1 MNTLPG
7 CRALGVEMRFKQGSC
22 LLFHGSS
29 PSSAY
34 SGVLNA
40 VNIFVLDIG
49 IADGK
54 GGWMCT
60 FQGFRLHSEEA
71 HFGEDLAIKIK
82 MISLLGNYL
91 MEAKLL
97 FIRV

>member
-1 MNTLPG
+1 
-7 CRALGVEMRFKQGSC
+7 
-22 LLFHGSS
+22 
-29 PSSAY
+29 
-34 SGVLNA
+34 
-40 VNIFVLDIG
+40 
-49 IADGK
+49 
-54 GGWMCT
+54 MCT

-97 FIRV
+97 FIRVYVKEHLLQNCLE